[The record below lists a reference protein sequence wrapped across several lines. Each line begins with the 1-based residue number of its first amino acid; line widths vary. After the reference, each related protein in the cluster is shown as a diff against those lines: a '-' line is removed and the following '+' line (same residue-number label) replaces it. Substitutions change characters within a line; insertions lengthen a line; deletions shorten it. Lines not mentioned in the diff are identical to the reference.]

1 VLAADEQYSCV
12 KRLSPGS
19 GPWYIDNIKAE
30 RGRRAPRSRMT
41 DKSPMTNDRK
51 PLRSSKSYGPK
62 DKDGF
67 IHRSWMKS
75 QGFPPDVFDGRP
87 VIGICNTWSELTP
100 CNAGLR
106 DVAEHVKRG
115 VWEAGGLPL
124 EFPAMSL
131 GETQMRPTAMLF
143 RNLLAMEVEES
154 VRGNP
159 IDAVVLLGGCDKTT
173 PGQLMGA
180 ASVDLPTIVV
190 SSGPMLN
197 GKFRGRDIGSG
208 TDVWKFSEA
217 VRGGKMSLDEF
228 MTAESGMSR
237 TPGTC
242 MTMGSASTMACLMEA
257 MGIALPYNATAP
269 AVDARRRRIAQESG
283 RLIVRMALEDV
294 RLSKVLTRRAFDNAI
309 RVLAAIGGS
318 TNAVLHLLAIAG
330 RLGVPLELGDFD
342 RLSADVPLL
351 VDLQPSGKFLMEDMH
366 YAGGLPAV
374 MKELAP
380 RLHVSAATVWGET
393 IGDSFATA
401 ECFNRE
407 VIRTLAEPANPV
419 SGIWVLGGNL
429 CPNGA
434 VLKPSAASRALFS
447 HRGRAVVFES
457 IEDLRARIDDPGLDV
472 DANSVLVLKGCGP
485 RGYPGMPEVGNMPL
499 PRKLLEKG
507 VTDMLRI
514 SDARMSGT
522 AFGTVVLHVAP
533 EADAGGPLAMVRDGD
548 EIQFDG
554 PNRRLD
560 LLISPEELAARTKA
574 WNKHPPP
581 QKYSRGY
588 YRLYVEHVM
597 QADHGCDLDFLI
609 GSSGSIVERE
619 SH

>member
-1 VLAADEQYSCV
+1 
-12 KRLSPGS
+12 
-19 GPWYIDNIKAE
+19 
-30 RGRRAPRSRMT
+30 MTT
-41 DKSPMTNDRK
+41 DKK
-51 PLRSSKSYGPK
+51 PLRSVKSYGPK

-75 QGFPPDVFDGRP
+75 QGLPADVFDGRP

-100 CNAGLR
+100 CNSGLR
-106 DVAEHVKRG
+106 DVAEQVKKG

-154 VRGNP
+154 IRGNP

-180 ASVDLPTIVV
+180 ASVDLPTLVV
-190 SSGPMLN
+190 STGPMLN

-217 VRGGKMSLDEF
+217 VRAGTMSLGEF
-228 MTAESGMSR
+228 MGAESGMSR

-257 MGIALPYNATAP
+257 MGIALPYNATTP
-269 AVDARRRRIAQESG
+269 AVDAGRRRIAHETG
-283 RLIVRMALEDV
+283 RLIVRLAREDV
-294 RLSKVLTRRAFDNAI
+294 RLSQVLTRAAFDNAI
-309 RVLAAIGGS
+309 RILGAIGGS
-318 TNAVLHLLAIAG
+318 TNAVLHLLALAG
-330 RLGVPLELGDFD
+330 RLGIPLELADFD
-342 RLSADVPLL
+342 RLTADVPLL
-351 VDLQPSGKFLMEDMH
+351 VDLQPSGRFLMEDLH

-374 MKELAP
+374 MKELGP
-380 RLHVSAATVWGET
+380 LLHGAAVTAWGQP
-393 IGDSFATA
+393 IGDSFAAA
-401 ECFNRE
+401 ECYNRE
-407 VIRTLAEPANPV
+407 VIHTLAEPANPV
-419 SGIWVLGGNL
+419 SGIWVLKGNL
-429 CPNGA
+429 CPQGA
-434 VLKPSAASRALFS
+434 VLKPSAASPALFS
-447 HRGRAVVFES
+447 HRGPAMVFES
-457 IEDLRARIDDPGLDV
+457 IEDLRARIDDPGLEV

-485 RGYPGMPEVGNMPL
+485 KGYPGMPEVGNMPL
-499 PRKLLEKG
+499 PRKLLERG
-507 VTDMLRI
+507 VRDMLRI

-533 EADAGGPLAMVRDGD
+533 ESDAGGPLALVRDGD
-548 EIQFDG
+548 EISFDG
-554 PNRRLD
+554 PSRTLD
-560 LLISPEELAARTKA
+560 LLVSPEELAARAAA
-574 WNKHPPP
+574 WKRRRPAP
-581 QKYSRGY
+581 KYSRGY

-597 QADHGCDLDFLI
+597 QADRGCDLDFLI
-609 GSSGSIVERE
+609 GSSGSTVDRE

>member
-1 VLAADEQYSCV
+1 MDKV
-12 KRLSPGS
+12 K
-19 GPWYIDNIKAE
+19 
-30 RGRRAPRSRMT
+30 
-41 DKSPMTNDRK
+41 K
-51 PLRSSKSYGPK
+51 PLRSSRSYGPK

-75 QGFPPDVFDGRP
+75 QGLPEDAFDGRP

-115 VWEAGGLPL
+115 VWEAGGVPL

-154 VRGNP
+154 IRANP

-190 SSGPMLN
+190 STGPMLN
-197 GKFRGRDIGSG
+197 GKFRGHDIGSG

-217 VRGGKMSLDEF
+217 VRAGSMSLDEF
-228 MTAESGMSR
+228 MAAESGMSR

-257 MGIALPYNATAP
+257 MGIALPFNATTP
-269 AVDARRRRIAQESG
+269 AVDAQRRRIAHESG
-283 RLIVRMALEDV
+283 RRIVQMARADV
-294 RLSKVLTRRAFDNAI
+294 RLSKILTRSAFENAI
-309 RVLAAIGGS
+309 RVLSAIGGS
-318 TNAVLHLLAIAG
+318 TNAVIHMLAFAG
-330 RLGVPLELGDFD
+330 RLGIPLQLGDFD

-351 VDLQPSGKFLMEDMH
+351 VDLQPSGRFLMEDLH

-380 RLHVSAATVWGET
+380 LLHLDAPTAWEQPLGAGFAA
-393 IGDSFATA
+393 A
-401 ECFNRE
+401 ECYNRS
-407 VIRTLAEPANPV
+407 VIRTLAEPANTV
-419 SGIWVLGGNL
+419 SGIWVLKGNL
-429 CPNGA
+429 CPDGA
-434 VLKPSAASRALFS
+434 VVKPSAASPALFS
-447 HRGRAVVFES
+447 HRGPAVVFES
-457 IEDLRARIDDPGLDV
+457 IEDLRMRIDDPALEV
-472 DANSVLVLKGCGP
+472 NEHSILVLKGCGP
-485 RGYPGMPEVGNMPL
+485 KGYPGMPEVGNMPL
-499 PRKLLEKG
+499 PRKLLERG
-507 VTDMLRI
+507 VRDMVRI

-533 EADAGGPLAMVRDGD
+533 EAEAGGPLALVRNGD
-548 EIQFDG
+548 EIVFDG
-554 PNRRLD
+554 PKRQLE
-560 LLISPEELAARTKA
+560 LLVTAEELARRADTWKQQRPA
-574 WNKHPPP
+574 P
-581 QKYSRGY
+581 KYSRGY
-588 YRLYVEHVM
+588 YSLYIQHVL
-597 QADHGCDLDFLI
+597 QANQGCDLDFLA
-609 GSSGSIVERE
+609 GASGSTVERE